1 MPVEQ
6 KENARNGLDRKQFDE
21 ILQRFNA
28 DTAEEVDAAVV
39 DALRFCDRRRLPF
52 RDVVCLA
59 YGQDDRATE
68 FQRQLAAARQEN
80 ANAKEERGKFVQAL
94 DELRTRCTA
103 LRGENDRLQQ
113 GARYCRGCEN
123 LRRALAVIG
132 GLTLG
137 SGWFLHVPF
146 HGLKPWPLALGGTAL
161 AAIPFLCT
169 VGRWYWLLF
178 SRKVRWRS
186 VRDNEVVRWW
196 KELR

>member
-1 MPVEQ
+1 MPIEQ

-28 DTAEEVDAAVV
+28 DTAEEVDVAVC
-39 DALRFCDRRRLPF
+39 DALRFCDLRRLSF
-52 RDVVCLA
+52 RDVVGRV
-59 YGQDDRATE
+59 YGLDDRVTGLQHE
-68 FQRQLAAARQEN
+68 LAAARQEN
-80 ANAKEERGKFVQAL
+80 ANGKEERGKFAQAL
-94 DELRTRCTA
+94 AEMRARCSA

-113 GARYCRGCEN
+113 GARYCRRCEN

-132 GLTLG
+132 GLALG
-137 SGWFLHVPF
+137 SGWLLCLPL
-146 HGLKPWPLALGGTAL
+146 HGLKPWPLALGGTTL
-161 AAIPFLCT
+161 AAMPLLYT

-196 KELR
+196 KELG